1 MQKLASH
8 SECCLKWPKGQ
19 CLIAVKR
26 HHDHSKS
33 YVGKHLIGA
42 DLLFQRVGYSIIVT
56 AGSMAACR
64 SHGAGEVAVSEF
76 FIGFAGTKSWPGL
89 SI

>member
-1 MQKLASH
+1 M
-8 SECCLKWPKGQ
+8 
-19 CLIAVKR
+19 KR

-42 DLLFQRVGYSIIVT
+42 DLLFQRVGYSSIDT

-64 SHGAGEVAVSEF
+64 RHGAGEAAISKL
-76 FIGFAGTKSWPGL
+76 FIGFAGTKGEPLGL
-89 SI
+89 T